1 MIGIWSGFENKAEN
15 HINCAH
21 LAAHAMKL
29 AIGDDDG
36 AVKLF
41 KFPCLDKDTNSQSYY
56 GHSSFV
62 TNVKFLNNNSH
73 LISIGGLDCWYIF

>member
-41 KFPCLDKDTNSQSYY
+41 KFPCKGNAT
-56 GHSSFV
+56 
-62 TNVKFLNNNSH
+62 
-73 LISIGGLDCWYIF
+73 